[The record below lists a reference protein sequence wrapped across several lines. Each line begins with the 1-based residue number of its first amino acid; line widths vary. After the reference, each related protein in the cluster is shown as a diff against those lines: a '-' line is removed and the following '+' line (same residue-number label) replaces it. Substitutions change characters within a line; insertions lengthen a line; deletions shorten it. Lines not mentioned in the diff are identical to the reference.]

1 MRFACFVT
9 FLLVKN
15 EEEGRIESRKQ
26 RNTETTTTIFRR
38 KGENMAAAAK
48 VWALDQMLRMLEKG
62 TMTYSNIYQR
72 SYVWDR
78 ETECNLIAS
87 LIEGRDIPAITANR
101 HITAN
106 KTDGTL
112 FDLLN
117 GKQRLTASEK
127 FKNNEF
133 QIADLRKLKLSKE
146 DAIDLSPEEKESVH
160 YYVDEEGR
168 EVIDI
173 NGLYFKDLPEILQ
186 RIILSRGIRIEY
198 HDNMSRED
206 ERQTIINANSG
217 KGMTTAEKLRVEMA
231 SFEQVVE
238 LAKHPIFQSALT
250 AKAIAGYWNEKL
262 VEQIYCMLYMDEP
275 ALDIKSFRPFI
286 RDAEFTE
293 EQVETIQK
301 ILDRLLEIYKIV
313 SENDKIKSAKTR
325 ILGKVHIITVAQ
337 FIKKSLDENVP
348 VERMAAWMEYFFS
361 GRKRATISDVYNE
374 WASRNTNQKKSIEQ
388 RLNAM
393 AESYDKYVT
402 NGEEI
407 PEVIKPV
414 KATKPAAK
422 KETIRTV
429 VNEESIN
436 KEETEDM
443 TEHDN
448 ASNIDGEADFPEQ
461 KTEETEKKSSETVRT
476 VVDGS
481 SMNLPEE
488 EPDEEDSNEDNSDEN
503 TDDGTFGETDSDA
516 GNDEIERMTEEDLER
531 ELLEERRQEEE
542 LLKRMESGEDDGIIN
557 LEDF

>member
-1 MRFACFVT
+1 
-9 FLLVKN
+9 
-15 EEEGRIESRKQ
+15 
-26 RNTETTTTIFRR
+26 
-38 KGENMAAAAK
+38 MAAAAK
-48 VWALDQMLRMLEKG
+48 VWSLEQMLRMLEKG

-78 ETECNLIAS
+78 ETECNLVAS
-87 LIEGRDIPAITANR
+87 FVEGRDIPAITANR
-101 HITAN
+101 HVGDDKKA
-106 KTDGTL
+106 GTL

-117 GKQRLTASEK
+117 GKQRMTASELFTKDK
-127 FKNNEF
+127 FEISN
-133 QIADLRKLKLSKE
+133 LRKLRLNPE
-146 DAIDLSPEEKESVH
+146 DAIEFTEEEKELVH
-160 YYVDEEGR
+160 YGVDENGR
-168 EVIDI
+168 EMIDI
-173 NGLYFKDLPEILQ
+173 NGLTFSKLPEILQ
-186 RIILSRGIRIEY
+186 HVIMGRMIRIEY

-250 AKAIAGYWNEKL
+250 EKAIAGYWNEKL
-262 VEQIYCMLYMDEP
+262 VEQIYCMLYMEEP
-275 ALDIKSFRPFI
+275 ALDLKNFRPFI
-286 RDAEFTE
+286 RDAKFTP

-361 GRKRATISDVYNE
+361 GKKRATISDVYNE

-388 RLNAM
+388 RTNAM

-461 KTEETEKKSSETVRT
+461 KTEEKKKSSETVRT

-488 EPDEEDSNEDNSDEN
+488 EPD
-503 TDDGTFGETDSDA
+503 
-516 GNDEIERMTEEDLER
+516 DEIERMTEEDLER

-542 LLKRMESGEDDGIIN
+542 LLKRMESGEDGIIN

>member
-1 MRFACFVT
+1 
-9 FLLVKN
+9 
-15 EEEGRIESRKQ
+15 
-26 RNTETTTTIFRR
+26 
-38 KGENMAAAAK
+38 
-48 VWALDQMLRMLEKG
+48 MLRMLEKG

-78 ETECNLIAS
+78 ETECNLVAS
-87 LIEGRDIPAITANR
+87 FVEGRDIPAITANR
-101 HITAN
+101 HVGDDKKA
-106 KTDGTL
+106 GTL

-117 GKQRLTASEK
+117 GKQRMTASELFTKDK
-127 FKNNEF
+127 FEISN
-133 QIADLRKLKLSKE
+133 LRKLRLNPE
-146 DAIDLSPEEKESVH
+146 DAIEFTEEEKELVH
-160 YYVDEEGR
+160 YGVDENGR
-168 EVIDI
+168 EMIDI
-173 NGLYFKDLPEILQ
+173 NGLTFSKLPEILQ
-186 RIILSRGIRIEY
+186 HVIMGRMIRIEY

-250 AKAIAGYWNEKL
+250 EKAIAGYWNEKL
-262 VEQIYCMLYMDEP
+262 VEQIYCMLYMEEP
-275 ALDIKSFRPFI
+275 ALDLKNFRPFI
-286 RDAEFTE
+286 RDAKFTP

-361 GRKRATISDVYNE
+361 GKKRATISDVYNE

-388 RLNAM
+388 RTNAM

-461 KTEETEKKSSETVRT
+461 KTEEKKKSSETVRT

-488 EPDEEDSNEDNSDEN
+488 EPD
-503 TDDGTFGETDSDA
+503 
-516 GNDEIERMTEEDLER
+516 DEIERMTEEDLER

-542 LLKRMESGEDDGIIN
+542 LLKRMESGEDGIIN

>member
-1 MRFACFVT
+1 
-9 FLLVKN
+9 
-15 EEEGRIESRKQ
+15 
-26 RNTETTTTIFRR
+26 
-38 KGENMAAAAK
+38 MAAAAK
-48 VWALDQMLRMLEKG
+48 VWSLEQMLRMLEKG

-78 ETECNLIAS
+78 ETECNLVAS
-87 LIEGRDIPAITANR
+87 FVEGRDIPAITANR
-101 HITAN
+101 HVGDD
-106 KTDGTL
+106 KKDGTL
-112 FDLLN
+112 YDLLN
-117 GKQRLTASEK
+117 GKQRMTASELFTKDK
-127 FKNNEF
+127 FEISN
-133 QIADLRKLKLSKE
+133 LRKLRLNPE
-146 DAIDLSPEEKESVH
+146 DAIEFTEEEKELVH
-160 YYVDEEGR
+160 YGVDENGR
-168 EVIDI
+168 EMIDI
-173 NGLYFKDLPEILQ
+173 NGLTFSKLPEILQ
-186 RIILSRGIRIEY
+186 HVIMGRMIRIEY

-250 AKAIAGYWNEKL
+250 EKAIAGYWNEKL
-262 VEQIYCMLYMDEP
+262 VEQIYCMLYMEEP
-275 ALDIKSFRPFI
+275 ALDLKNFRPFI
-286 RDAEFTE
+286 RDAKFTP
-293 EQVETIQK
+293 EQVEMIEE
-301 ILDRLLEIYKIV
+301 ILDRFLEVFRIV
-313 SENDKIKSAKTR
+313 KENDKIKNVKAR
-325 ILGKVHIITVAQ
+325 ILGKVHMVTMARAVKRSI
-337 FIKKSLDENVP
+337 DENVD
-348 VERMAAWMEYFFS
+348 VERFASWMQYFFS

-461 KTEETEKKSSETVRT
+461 KTEEKKKSSETVRT

-516 GNDEIERMTEEDLER
+516 LER

>member
-1 MRFACFVT
+1 
-9 FLLVKN
+9 
-15 EEEGRIESRKQ
+15 
-26 RNTETTTTIFRR
+26 
-38 KGENMAAAAK
+38 MAAEAK

-106 KTDGTL
+106 KADGTL

-133 QIADLRKLKLSKE
+133 PISDLRKLKLSKE

-361 GRKRATISDVYNE
+361 GRKRATISDIYNE
-374 WASRNTNQKKSIEQ
+374 CASRNTSAKKSIMQ

-414 KATKPAAK
+414 KAAKPAAK

-429 VNEESIN
+429 VDEESIN
-436 KEETEDM
+436 KEETKDT

-448 ASNIDGEADFPEQ
+448 ALNIDGEADFPEQ
-461 KTEETEKKSSETVRT
+461 ETKETEKRSSEIVRT
-476 VVDGS
+476 VVNES

-488 EPDEEDSNEDNSDEN
+488 EPDEEDSNEDDSDEN
-503 TDDGTFGETDSDA
+503 TEDGTFGETDSDA
-516 GNDEIERMTEEDLER
+516 GNDEIERMTEEEFER

>member
-1 MRFACFVT
+1 
-9 FLLVKN
+9 
-15 EEEGRIESRKQ
+15 
-26 RNTETTTTIFRR
+26 
-38 KGENMAAAAK
+38 MAAAAK
-48 VWALDQMLRMLEKG
+48 VWSLEQMLRMLEKG

-78 ETECNLIAS
+78 ETECNLVAS
-87 LIEGRDIPAITANR
+87 FVEGRDIPAITANR
-101 HITAN
+101 HVGDDKKA
-106 KTDGTL
+106 GTL

-117 GKQRLTASEK
+117 GKQRMTASELFTKDK
-127 FKNNEF
+127 FEISN
-133 QIADLRKLKLSKE
+133 LRKLRLNPE
-146 DAIDLSPEEKESVH
+146 DAIEFTEEEKELVH
-160 YYVDEEGR
+160 YGVDENGR
-168 EVIDI
+168 EMIDI
-173 NGLYFKDLPEILQ
+173 NGLTFSKLPEILQ
-186 RIILSRGIRIEY
+186 HVIMGRMIRIEY

-206 ERQTIINANSG
+206 ERLTIINANSG

-231 SFEQVVE
+231 SFEEVIE
-238 LAKHPIFQSALT
+238 LAKHPVFQSALSE
-250 AKAIAGYWNEKL
+250 KAIASYWNEKL

-348 VERMAAWMEYFFS
+348 VERMATWMEYFFS
-361 GRKRATISDVYNE
+361 GKKRATISDVYNE

-414 KATKPAAK
+414 KATKSAAK

-516 GNDEIERMTEEDLER
+516 GNNEIERMTEEDLER